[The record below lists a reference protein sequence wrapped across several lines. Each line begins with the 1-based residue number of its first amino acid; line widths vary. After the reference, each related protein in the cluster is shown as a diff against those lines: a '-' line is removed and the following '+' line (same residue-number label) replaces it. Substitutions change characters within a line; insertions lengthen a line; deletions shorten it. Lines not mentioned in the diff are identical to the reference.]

1 MLQRDDWMEEAEHS
15 HYVAQLKAEFDSC
28 DTTATGFLDR
38 EELTALCHKLQ
49 LDAHLPLLL
58 DTLLGERT
66 YGRVTD
72 ELCLSTLTLLS
83 AVSVVIVSVSRSLS

>member
-1 MLQRDDWMEEAEHS
+1 MEEEEHS
-15 HYVAQLKAEFDSC
+15 RYIAQLKAEFDSC

-38 EELTALCHKLQ
+38 DELTELCRKLQ

-66 YGRVTD
+66 YGRVTHRP
-72 ELCLSTLTLLS
+72 TTGLTHNQTVDRHTTGL
-83 AVSVVIVSVSRSLS
+83 